1 MGIYV
6 KFLPGMLGRAE
17 PEKPSLLMFA
27 PYLGEKMGEMPYIY
41 IIAYAGY
48 FVNLSRFGASKNPC
62 GHGFLSSYGAA
73 NEI

>member
-17 PEKPSLLMFA
+17 PEKPSLLMFT
-27 PYLGEKMGEMPYIY
+27 PYFGEKMGEMPYIY

-48 FVNLSRFGASKNPC
+48 SVNSLRVRNQKIHADMDFVN
-62 GHGFLSSYGAA
+62 SYGAA